1 MILFE
6 QFNSEIVVNLIYIL
20 AAMLFIF
27 GLKMLGSPE
36 TARRG
41 NLVSASGMFL
51 AVVVTLLDQSI
62 IDFSFILIGVCIG
75 SLIGFFAATRVK
87 MTAMPEMVALFNG
100 FGGIA
105 SLLVGSSEYL
115 VGFDPN
121 SALLIAIYLTVLI
134 GGVTF
139 SGSLIAWGKLS
150 EIISGKPFL
159 YKGQQIVNALL
170 LGFILLSGLEMIF
183 FQGLFTENQFQI
195 LGIICLLAFTL
206 GILFVIPIGG
216 ADMPV
221 VIALLNSFSGLAAC
235 AAGFVIL
242 NNVLIVSGALVG
254 ASGLILTNIMCKAM
268 NRSLAN
274 VLFSGFGAVTDTA
287 TGETAD
293 QGEVRPVNTA
303 DAYLI
308 LEAASSVLIVPGYG
322 MAVAQAQHSVRELGE
337 LLEANGAEVK
347 YAIHPVAGR
356 MPGHMNVLLAEAN
369 VSYDVLVEPEDVNPI
384 METVDV
390 CMVIGANDVVNP
402 DAKENEGSPIYG
414 MPIIETDRAKT
425 VFVLKRSMASGF
437 AGIQNPLFFK
447 SNTRMLFGDAKES
460 VSNLVAEFKG

>member
-1 MILFE
+1 MD
-6 QFNSEIVVNLIYIL
+6 QFNTQIVVNLTYIL
-20 AAMLFIF
+20 ASMLFVL

-36 TARRG
+36 TARKG
-41 NLVSASGMFL
+41 NLVSSSGMLL
-51 AVVVTLLDQSI
+51 AVLVTLLDQGI
-62 IDFSFILIGVCIG
+62 IDYTWIIVGVCIG
-75 SLIGFFAATRVK
+75 SLIGFIAATKVK
-87 MTAMPEMVALFNG
+87 MTGMPEMVALFNG

-105 SLLVGSSEYL
+105 SLLVGSAEYL
-115 VGFDPN
+115 SGLN
-121 SALLIAIYLTVLI
+121 QNAALLIAIYLTVLI

-150 EIISGKPFL
+150 ETISGKPYL
-159 YKGQQIVNALL
+159 YNGQQIVNSLL
-170 LGFILLSGLEMIF
+170 LGVILLAGLEMIF
-183 FQGLFTENQFQI
+183 FQGMFTENQFQI
-195 LGIICLLAFTL
+195 LFIICLLAFML
-206 GILFVIPIGG
+206 GVLFVIPIGG

-242 NNVLIVSGALVG
+242 NNVLIVAGALVG

-274 VLFSGFGAVTDTA
+274 VLFSGFGAVTTTIGPEA
-287 TGETAD
+287 KAG
-293 QGEVRPVNTA
+293 QGEVRPINTA

-308 LEAASSVLIVPGYG
+308 LEAAASVLIVPGYG

-384 METVDV
+384 METVDI
-390 CMVIGANDVVNP
+390 CIVIGANDVVNP
-402 DAKENEGSPIYG
+402 EAKENESSPIYG

-460 VSNLVAEFKG
+460 VSSLVAEFKS

>member
-159 YKGQQIVNALL
+159 YKGQQIVNAL
-170 LGFILLSGLEMIF
+170 FSS
-183 FQGLFTENQFQI
+183 LF
-195 LGIICLLAFTL
+195 CYLA
-206 GILFVIPIGG
+206 
-216 ADMPV
+216 
-221 VIALLNSFSGLAAC
+221 
-235 AAGFVIL
+235 
-242 NNVLIVSGALVG
+242 
-254 ASGLILTNIMCKAM
+254 
-268 NRSLAN
+268 
-274 VLFSGFGAVTDTA
+274 
-287 TGETAD
+287 
-293 QGEVRPVNTA
+293 
-303 DAYLI
+303 
-308 LEAASSVLIVPGYG
+308 
-322 MAVAQAQHSVRELGE
+322 
-337 LLEANGAEVK
+337 
-347 YAIHPVAGR
+347 
-356 MPGHMNVLLAEAN
+356 
-369 VSYDVLVEPEDVNPI
+369 
-384 METVDV
+384 
-390 CMVIGANDVVNP
+390 
-402 DAKENEGSPIYG
+402 
-414 MPIIETDRAKT
+414 
-425 VFVLKRSMASGF
+425 
-437 AGIQNPLFFK
+437 
-447 SNTRMLFGDAKES
+447 
-460 VSNLVAEFKG
+460 